1 MIFNPSDIKAG
12 YLLVLTA
19 PDGKQ
24 YHASVHHAA
33 AYDGGDWSPT
43 VEEGEL
49 ICRTEYC
56 DKISW
61 FPLTSLSQELTY
73 EKKYSHDVYSVDA
86 IYGYAPPPF
95 ARYCSTSGRRVLWQ
109 RKPPKTMT
117 VEQISA
123 ELGYEVVLLQDGVQ
137 PTPKLTFP
145 RCDVDNYMMVVLRNG
160 AKRLIMEGAWNH
172 KYVLD
177 PADAAAAEP
186 FTHYDE
192 ELRYYNYQMKELDI
206 MEVWSNAA
214 NPMLILTATEESR
227 QLKWRRDESKYMTL
241 DQICTAL
248 GYLVTITAQ

>member
-1 MIFNPSDIKAG
+1 MIFNSSDIKAG
-12 YLLVLTA
+12 YLLVITA

-24 YHASVHHAA
+24 YHADVHHAA
-33 AYDGGDWSPT
+33 AYGSDWSPT

-49 ICRTEYC
+49 ICRTELC

-61 FPLTSLSQELTY
+61 FPLSSLSQELTY
-73 EKKYSHDVYSVDA
+73 EKKYSQDVYSVDA

-109 RKPPKTMT
+109 RTPPKIMT
-117 VEQISA
+117 IEQISA

-137 PTPKLTFP
+137 PVQKLTFL
-145 RCDVDNYMMVVLRNG
+145 RSDIDDYMMVVLRNG
-160 AKRLIMEGAWNH
+160 VKRLIISGAYNH

-192 ELRYYNYQMKELDI
+192 ELRYYNHQMKEFDI

-214 NPMLILTATEESR
+214 NPILILTMTEESR

-248 GYLVTITAQ
+248 GYLVTIVGG